1 MIKIELN
8 AQEFLVQ
15 EGISILES
23 GLFLGLSVPRFCYHE
38 ILSVAGNCRM
48 CLVEVANTPKP
59 VASCALP
66 IHNSIKVFTNSPLVK
81 KARENILEILLVN
94 HPLDC
99 PICDQAGE
107 CDLQDQVK
115 VFGSDRSRFFFNK
128 KVIEDKSCNTFIK
141 TIMTRCIYCTRCIR
155 FNNEISGYEFFGA
168 INRSS
173 FTEISSYSSD
183 IYKSEI
189 SGNII
194 DICPVGALTSQPYA
208 FKSRPW
214 KLKSFE
220 SIDLTDGLAGSIF
233 VYTKDSNIFRVLPKK
248 NKELN
253 DGFISDKARFSFDA
267 NNNNRLVEKEKKVY
281 VPKLSKDAAF
291 SQSTR
296 VFNKINYDNSC
307 LIFDNFLDLNS
318 LFLFKQLENI
328 QLDLQILNEKC
339 FKTNFY
345 IHWLNNQLS
354 CFNTA
359 KITNCFLLSA
369 NIKLENAIINM
380 KLKIKQQ
387 KNNIKVF
394 GFACFCNETFSVEFL
409 SFNLYQ
415 LSFILESKDL
425 ELSKLF
431 IEEANSLFFWGENL
445 LKRCLDFSFLFFYIK
460 HIIQNIIFIKIS
472 KLNIEAIQFLNFNKL
487 NSRRIKNKKM
497 KSFFIINIEESF
509 FIRKTLNKVK
519 SFNIFWINS
528 FVTDA
533 TIHEPFFSKRGNI
546 YDRCPHKKI
555 LYKLPLKTEY
565 EQELIFCNLEGRFQQ
580 TAKILNSVNN
590 SILILTDI
598 LNDFFHPFN
607 RVLNNGYNNFLV
619 FIQKM
624 ILYPFLF
631 KSLNEHKNFNKFL
644 LKKFISSFKIFILKQ
659 PIKTEVEDFF
669 LSNHRLKFSKTMQAS
684 SQLYRKHLTNYNYQ
698 TFLIQKRYFRVE
710 KKFRKEKIIRIQL
723 IEKKDTLRGFIRD
736 LPPLFVI
743 LCLISIILLKYG
755 IGEFILYW
763 MD

>member
-1 MIKIELN
+1 MFKIELN

-15 EGISILES
+15 EGISILEGGILL
-23 GLFLGLSVPRFCYHE
+23 GLFVPRFCYHE
-38 ILSVAGNCRM
+38 TLSVAGNCRM
-48 CLVEVANTPKP
+48 CLVEVVNTPKP

-66 IHNSIKVFTNSPLVK
+66 IHNSIKIFTNSPLVK

-115 VFGSDRSRFFFNK
+115 IFGSDRSRFFFNK

-141 TIMTRCIYCTRCIR
+141 TIMTRCIYCTRCVR
-155 FNNEISGYEFFGA
+155 FNNEISGYEFFGT

-173 FTEISSYSSD
+173 FTEISNYSSD

-220 SIDLTDGLAGSIF
+220 TIDLTDGLAGNIF
-233 VYTKDSNIFRVLPKK
+233 VYTKDSNIFRILPKK

-281 VPKLSKDAAF
+281 IPEP
-291 SQSTR
+291 SQNANYSQNTR
-296 VFNKINYDNSC
+296 VFNKINFDNSC

-345 IHWLNNQLS
+345 IHWLNNQLNCLNS
-354 CFNTA
+354 L
-359 KITNCFLLSA
+359 KITNCFLLSS

-387 KNNIKVF
+387 KNNTKVF
-394 GFACFCNETFSVEFL
+394 GFSCLYHETFSVEFL
-409 SFNLYQ
+409 SFDLYQ

-431 IEEANSLFFWGENL
+431 IEEANNLFFFGENL
-445 LKRCLDFSFLFFYIK
+445 LKRCLDFSFLFFYVK

-487 NSRRIKNKKM
+487 NSRKIKNKKL

-509 FIRKTLNKVK
+509 FIRKTLKRVK
-519 SFNIFWINS
+519 LFNIFWINS

-533 TIHEPFFSKRGNI
+533 IHEPFFSKRGNI
-546 YDRCPHKKI
+546 FDLCHHKKI

-565 EQELIFCNLEGRFQQ
+565 EQELIFCNLESRFQQ

-607 RVLNNGYNNFLV
+607 TVLNNGYNNFLV

-631 KSLNEHKNFNKFL
+631 KSLNEHKNFNLFL
-644 LKKFISSFKIFILKQ
+644 LNKFISSLKIFILKQ
-659 PIKTEVEDFF
+659 PIKTEIEDFF
-669 LSNHRLKFSKTMQAS
+669 LSNHRLKFSKVMQSS
-684 SQLYRKHLTNYNYQ
+684 SQLYRGHLTNFQ
-698 TFLIQKRYFRVE
+698 TSQKRFINIEKVLRIRRE
-710 KKFRKEKIIRIQL
+710 KKQ
-723 IEKKDTLRGFIRD
+723 IEKNKEL
-736 LPPLFVI
+736 
-743 LCLISIILLKYG
+743 
-755 IGEFILYW
+755 E
-763 MD
+763 